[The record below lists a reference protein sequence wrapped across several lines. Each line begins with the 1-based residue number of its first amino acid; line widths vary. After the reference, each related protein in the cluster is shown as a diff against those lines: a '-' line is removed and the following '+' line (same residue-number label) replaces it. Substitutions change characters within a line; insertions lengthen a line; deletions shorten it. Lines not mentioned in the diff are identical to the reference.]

1 MGTAGAE
8 TAAAMAAAAT
18 TAAAAAA
25 DRTRHPKTRSIGAE
39 LPGPRGRYRK
49 PLKEYRG
56 FDGEAPQQRRLSG
69 FEPEEGVTA
78 GGSIAVNPPLLV
90 KKERLAGAA

>member
-18 TAAAAAA
+18 TAAAE
-25 DRTRHPKTRSIGAE
+25 RTRHPKTWSIGAE

-49 PLKEYRG
+49 PLEEYRG
-56 FDGEAPQQRRLSG
+56 FDGEAPLQRRLSG
-69 FEPEEGVTA
+69 FEPEAGMTA
-78 GGSIAVNPPLLV
+78 GGSIAVNPPLPV
-90 KKERLAGAA
+90 KKERLAGGS